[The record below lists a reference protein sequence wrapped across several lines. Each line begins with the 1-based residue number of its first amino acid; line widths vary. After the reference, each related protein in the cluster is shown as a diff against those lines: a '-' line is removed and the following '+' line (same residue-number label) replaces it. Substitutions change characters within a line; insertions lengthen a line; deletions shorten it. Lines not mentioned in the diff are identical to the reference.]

1 MYGVRQHVLLRH
13 LLDAGRPIAAVAR
26 ELGLHRATVHRWIA
40 TGLLDQDL
48 DTLQTRYTPRPPV
61 ATKLTPFHAL
71 VGERLAAYPQLSAV
85 RLLAELRAA
94 GYTGG
99 VTRLKSY
106 LRTVRPPAPAP
117 PLVRFETPP
126 GHQAQ
131 IDFMRAA
138 LPWGIRY
145 GLVVVLGYSRLL
157 WVRFYPRQDMR
168 TLFHGL
174 EAAFTTLGGIPAEV
188 LVDQMRAAI
197 TRDLRE
203 AGGPLVENLEFLRFA
218 RHYGFRPR
226 ACRPYR
232 AQTKGKVERPIRYLR
247 ESFLYGR
254 TFLGD
259 ADLNAQAEHWLATVA
274 NVRTHATTHER
285 PVDRFTRDEA
295 GRLRALPARAYRS
308 PGLPPLA
315 RSARLPVVP
324 EARVERRAL
333 SAYAALVGGE
343 A

>member
-1 MYGVRQHVLLRH
+1 
-13 LLDAGRPIAAVAR
+13 
-26 ELGLHRATVHRWIA
+26 
-40 TGLLDQDL
+40 
-48 DTLQTRYTPRPPV
+48 
-61 ATKLTPFHAL
+61 
-71 VGERLAAYPQLSAV
+71 
-85 RLLAELRAA
+85 
-94 GYTGG
+94 
-99 VTRLKSY
+99 
-106 LRTVRPPAPAP
+106 
-117 PLVRFETPP
+117 VRFETPP

-145 GLVVVLGYSRLL
+145 GLVVVLSYSRLL

-174 EAAFTTLGGIPAEV
+174 GAAFATLGGVPTEV

-197 TRDLRE
+197 TRDLRD
-203 AGGPLVENLEFLRFA
+203 AGGPLIENLEFLRFA

-247 ESFLYGR
+247 ESCLYGR

-259 ADLNAQAEHWLATVA
+259 ADLNAQVEHWLTTVA
-274 NVRTHATTHER
+274 NVRVHATTQAR
-285 PVDRFTRDEA
+285 PVDRFTDTEA
-295 GRLRALPARAYRS
+295 ATLRALPARPYHSPGMPPVPRVTRS
-308 PGLPPLA
+308 PYA
-315 RSARLPVVP
+315 AD
-324 EARVERRAL
+324 AQVERRSLA
-333 SAYAALVGGE
+333 SYAALAGGD